1 MKGTIQMS
9 ASIRDVIRERR
20 TIRTFNNDPI
30 EKEAIIQLLD
40 DASWA
45 PNHKLRQ
52 PWRLVM
58 FYGKG
63 NESLSEQM
71 KNLSKQV
78 SDEGAA
84 KKIGK
89 MAEKFSQSQA
99 NIIITVPKD
108 ENEMKQEED
117 FSAVSAFIQNF
128 LLLAWEQEIGVLWKT
143 GKLIHQPGFR
153 KIAGIKE
160 DEAIVGVLMLGKF
173 DDVPAPKPREAIIEK
188 LTLIEA

>member
-1 MKGTIQMS
+1 MS

-173 DDVPAPKPREAIIEK
+173 DDVPASKPREAIIEK

>member
-1 MKGTIQMS
+1 MTR
-9 ASIRDVIRERR
+9 SIRDIIKERR
-20 TIRTFNNDPI
+20 TIRTFNDEKI
-30 EKEAIIQLLD
+30 EKETIIELLD

-71 KNLSKQV
+71 KNLSEQV
-78 SDEGAA
+78 SEGAS
-84 KKIGK
+84 KK
-89 MAEKFSQSQA
+89 MAKMSEKFLQSQA
-99 NIIITVPKD
+99 NIVITMEKD
-108 ENEMKQEED
+108 ENEIKQEED

-128 LLLAWEQEIGVLWKT
+128 LLLAWEQKIGVLWKT

-153 KIAGIKE
+153 KIAGVNE
-160 DEAIVGVLMLGKF
+160 NETIVGVLMLGRF
-173 DDVPAPKPREAIIEK
+173 DEAPKAQPREAIINK
-188 LTLIEA
+188 LTVIEA

>member
-1 MKGTIQMS
+1 MS

-84 KKIGK
+84 KK
-89 MAEKFSQSQA
+89 
-99 NIIITVPKD
+99 
-108 ENEMKQEED
+108 
-117 FSAVSAFIQNF
+117 
-128 LLLAWEQEIGVLWKT
+128 
-143 GKLIHQPGFR
+143 
-153 KIAGIKE
+153 
-160 DEAIVGVLMLGKF
+160 
-173 DDVPAPKPREAIIEK
+173 
-188 LTLIEA
+188 

>member
-1 MKGTIQMS
+1 
-9 ASIRDVIRERR
+9 
-20 TIRTFNNDPI
+20 
-30 EKEAIIQLLD
+30 
-40 DASWA
+40 
-45 PNHKLRQ
+45 
-52 PWRLVM
+52 
-58 FYGKG
+58 
-63 NESLSEQM
+63 
-71 KNLSKQV
+71 
-78 SDEGAA
+78 
-84 KKIGK
+84 
-89 MAEKFSQSQA
+89 MAEKLSQSQA

>member
-1 MKGTIQMS
+1 MS

-188 LTLIEA
+188 LRLIEA